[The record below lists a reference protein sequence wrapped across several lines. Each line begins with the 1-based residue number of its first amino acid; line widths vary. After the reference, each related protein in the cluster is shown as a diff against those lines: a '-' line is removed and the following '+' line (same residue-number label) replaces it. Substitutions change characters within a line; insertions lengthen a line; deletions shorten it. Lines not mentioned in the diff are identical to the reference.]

1 MEQSCK
7 VQVVDRIAE
16 SGDQTSTFILNYG
29 HAKVGEDASN
39 FDTSNLKLGR
49 LFLFA
54 EKSLLYLL
62 PSPAQPATDTIDQM
76 LSAAV

>member
-62 PSPAQPATDTIDQM
+62 PSPAQPAADTIDQM